1 MLFNQHRRKYWEH
14 LLVRRFVLFGLL
26 LFPLSQSANAEVV
39 AADAILQ
46 VLVRVDS
53 VVDSEVPVLPGSTQS
68 AGVSQ
73 ASDIEGVIR
82 RASSAG
88 AATLNDASSGT
99 LSFSGAFQKLPTN
112 LSGGFAAT
120 SGELV
125 YRFETDVAGT
135 LFLETANAASFQG
148 FGGFDARAPSWAL
161 NNGTGGGTSS
171 LNTTESWTIN
181 VQAGSHELVLNSA
194 SSGVAWAESSNA
206 SGQFSTVFNWGI
218 GGLPGTLENP
228 ILPTELGPGDFGFA
242 IVTTEDNRFYD
253 PIIATGYDYVA
264 TDVPFASVLIPEALP
279 NGDSEF
285 QLLVGSQIIDL
296 NAGDTFDLTTIA
308 SGGVSAFG
316 IRGIDTSE
324 MIDPN
329 DPTAFVTGL
338 SFAQGG
344 VASSFKMTAVIVP
357 EPSSCLA
364 IGLFA
369 GFAAIRRRRKRRATQ
384 G

>member
-148 FGGFDARAPSWAL
+148 FGGFDASTILGFEQR
-161 NNGTGGGTSS
+161 NGRRDEQPEYHGKLDDQCSSRQSRTG
-171 LNTTESWTIN
+171 
-181 VQAGSHELVLNSA
+181 AK
-194 SSGVAWAESSNA
+194 
-206 SGQFSTVFNWGI
+206 
-218 GGLPGTLENP
+218 
-228 ILPTELGPGDFGFA
+228 FGFFGCCLGRKFQRQWP
-242 IVTTEDNRFYD
+242 VFDRLQL
-253 PIIATGYDYVA
+253 GYRRPA
-264 TDVPFASVLIPEALP
+264 W
-279 NGDSEF
+279 
-285 QLLVGSQIIDL
+285 
-296 NAGDTFDLTTIA
+296 NAGKPD
-308 SGGVSAFG
+308 
-316 IRGIDTSE
+316 
-324 MIDPN
+324 
-329 DPTAFVTGL
+329 
-338 SFAQGG
+338 FAD
-344 VASSFKMTAVIVP
+344 
-357 EPSSCLA
+357 
-364 IGLFA
+364 
-369 GFAAIRRRRKRRATQ
+369 RARSWRFWLCDRHH
-384 G
+384 